1 MSEVLISDSVDI
13 LSNELLQLALEDE
26 AIDVYRESLRIFI
39 EDITHNYDLN
49 KAFFDKSLTP
59 EVKKRTIRE
68 RFTGILPSKV
78 LGYISKI
85 IEDGEEEL
93 IEQVYTRFIDLVET
107 SLPLKVRVKLP
118 FNVSDEKIKEIGSYL
133 SEVLNRKVV
142 ILTEVDPNIIN
153 GVRIELQDE
162 TIDVSLKAQ
171 LDLIRDEL
179 SLVEAKDSFQGV
191 IKDLKDKVEG
201 FLPKPLRLST
211 GRVKSI
217 RDCVVVAS
225 GLKNSQ
231 YGEMVLFSNNI
242 PGMVMSLEEEET
254 GIILLGSPDEIP
266 EGDIIRST
274 QRMLTVPVG
283 EELKGRVIDPLG
295 RPLDGGPPITT
306 NRYRKIEALAPNVV
320 EREPVNTP
328 LQTGLKVIDALIPI
342 GRGQRE
348 LIIGDRQTGKTA
360 IAIDTI
366 INQKD
371 ENVICIYVAIGQKA
385 TTVVDI
391 VRVLK
396 EREALDYTIV
406 ISATANEPASL
417 LYIAPYSGC
426 AIGEEFMYQGKDVLI
441 IYDDLSKHAK
451 AYREIS
457 LLLRRPPGREA
468 YPGDIFYLHSRLLE
482 RSAKLNS
489 HLGGGS
495 LTALPIVETQLGDIS
510 AYIPTNLISIT
521 DGQIYLDSSL
531 FYEGI
536 RPAVDVGLSVSRVGG
551 SAQIKAMRE
560 ISGRLRLDLAQY
572 REVETFAQVSTDIDS
587 ATKNQI
593 ERGIRIR
600 EVLKQPQYSPMEVI
614 DQVIIL
620 FTVTRGYMDEIALE
634 EIPHFQDE
642 LIKFIN
648 QNYENLKK
656 DIKDKG
662 LTDENSKSL
671 SNIIFEFKRTFSS
684 E

>member
-1 MSEVLISDSVDI
+1 MNEVLVLNNVES
-13 LSNELLQLALEDE
+13 LSEELLRLALEDE
-26 AIDVYRESLRIFI
+26 AIEVYRESLRIFI

-49 KAFFDKSLTP
+49 KVFFDKNLSP
-59 EVKKRTIRE
+59 ELKKRTIRE
-68 RFTGILPSKV
+68 RFTGILPSRV
-78 LGYISKI
+78 LEYISRI
-85 IEDGEEEL
+85 IESRGEEL
-93 IEQVYTRFIDLVET
+93 IEQIYTRFIDLVET
-107 SLPLKVRVKLP
+107 SLPLKARLKLP
-118 FNVSDEKIKEIGSYL
+118 FSIPEDKIREIENFL
-133 SEVLNRKVV
+133 SEALNKKVV
-142 ILTEVDPNIIN
+142 SITEIDPDIIN
-153 GVRIELQDE
+153 GVKIELQDE
-162 TIDVSLKAQ
+162 TIDVSLKTQ
-171 LDLIRDEL
+171 LDVIRDEL
-179 SLVEAKDSFQGV
+179 SRVEAKDSFQGV
-191 IKDLKDKVEG
+191 IRDLKDKVKE

-217 RDCVVVAS
+217 RDCVVIAS

-283 EELKGRVIDPLG
+283 EELIGRVIDPLG
-295 RPLDGGPPITT
+295 RPLDGGPPITA
-306 NRYRKIEALAPNVV
+306 NRYRRIEALAPNVV

-366 INQKD
+366 LNQKN

-396 EREALDYTIV
+396 ERGALDYTII

-521 DGQIYLDSSL
+521 DGQIYLDSAL

-551 SAQIKAMRE
+551 NAQIKAMRD

-600 EVLKQPQYSPMEVI
+600 EILKQPQYSPIDVI

-620 FTVTRGYMDEIALE
+620 FAVTKGYIDEIALD
-634 EIPHFQDE
+634 EIPYFQNE

-648 QNYENLKK
+648 QNYKDLKK
-656 DIKDKG
+656 EIKDKG
-662 LTDENSKSL
+662 FTDENSKNL
-671 SNIIFEFKRTFSS
+671 SNAIFDFKRTFSS

>member
-1 MSEVLISDSVDI
+1 MNEVLVLNNVES
-13 LSNELLQLALEDE
+13 LSEELLRLALEDE
-26 AIDVYRESLRIFI
+26 AIEVYRESLRIFI

-49 KAFFDKSLTP
+49 KVFFDKNLSP
-59 EVKKRTIRE
+59 ELKKRTIRE
-68 RFTGILPSKV
+68 RFTGILPSRV
-78 LGYISKI
+78 LEYISRI
-85 IEDGEEEL
+85 IESRGEEL
-93 IEQVYTRFIDLVET
+93 IEQIYTRFIDLVET
-107 SLPLKVRVKLP
+107 SLPLKARLKLP
-118 FNVSDEKIKEIGSYL
+118 FSIPEDKIREIENFL
-133 SEVLNRKVV
+133 SEALNKKVV
-142 ILTEVDPNIIN
+142 SITEIDPDIIN
-153 GVRIELQDE
+153 GVKIELQDE
-162 TIDVSLKAQ
+162 TIDVSLKTQ
-171 LDLIRDEL
+171 LDVIRDEL
-179 SLVEAKDSFQGV
+179 SRVEAKDSFQGV
-191 IKDLKDKVEG
+191 IRDLKDKVKE

-217 RDCVVVAS
+217 RDCVVIAS
-225 GLKNSQ
+225 GLRNSQ

-283 EELKGRVIDPLG
+283 EELIGRVIDPLG
-295 RPLDGGPPITT
+295 RPLDGGPPITA
-306 NRYRKIEALAPNVV
+306 NRYRRIEALAPNVV

-366 INQKD
+366 LNQKN

-396 EREALDYTIV
+396 ERGALDYTII

-521 DGQIYLDSSL
+521 DGQIYLDSAL

-551 SAQIKAMRE
+551 NAQIKAMRD

-600 EVLKQPQYSPMEVI
+600 EILKQPQYSPIDVI

-620 FTVTRGYMDEIALE
+620 FAVTKGYIDEIALD
-634 EIPHFQDE
+634 EIPYFQNE

-648 QNYENLKK
+648 QNYKDLKK
-656 DIKDKG
+656 EIKDKG
-662 LTDENSKSL
+662 FTDENSKNL
-671 SNIIFEFKRTFSS
+671 SNAIFDFKRTFSS

>member
-1 MSEVLISDSVDI
+1 MNEVLVSTSIDT
-13 LSNELLQLALEDE
+13 LSEDLLRLALEDE

-39 EDITHNYDLN
+39 EDITHDYDLN
-49 KAFFDKSLTP
+49 KIFFDKNLNPQT
-59 EVKKRTIRE
+59 KKRILRE
-68 RFTGILPSKV
+68 RFTGILPTNV
-78 LGYISKI
+78 LEYIYRMV
-85 IEDGEEEL
+85 EEREEEL
-93 IEQVYTRFIDLVET
+93 IEQIYLRFIELVET
-107 SLPLKVRVKLP
+107 NLPLKVKLELP
-118 FNVSDEKIKEIGSYL
+118 FNISQDKIKEIENYL
-133 SEVLNRKVV
+133 SETLNRKVV
-142 ILTEVDPNIIN
+142 SITGINPEIIN
-153 GVRIELQDE
+153 GIKIEFQDE
-162 TIDVSLKAQ
+162 TIDISVKTQ
-171 LDLIRDEL
+171 LDIIKNKL
-179 SLVEAKDSFQGV
+179 SSLGVKDSFPEV
-191 IKDLKDKVEG
+191 IKDLKDAVRG
-201 FLPKPLRLST
+201 FSPKPLRLST

-225 GLKNSQ
+225 GLRNSQ
-231 YGEMVLFSNNI
+231 YGELVLFSNNI
-242 PGMVMSLEEEET
+242 PGMIMSLEEEET

-283 EELKGRVIDPLG
+283 EGLIGRVIDPLG
-295 RPLDGGPPITT
+295 RPIDGGPPIIAD
-306 NRYRKIEALAPNVV
+306 RYKKIEALAPNVV

-328 LQTGLKVIDALIPI
+328 LQTGLKVIDALFPI

-366 INQKD
+366 LNQKN

-396 EREALDYTIV
+396 ERGALDYTIV
-406 ISATANEPASL
+406 VSATANEPASL
-417 LYIAPYSGC
+417 LYIAPYAGC

-489 HLGGGS
+489 RLGGGS

-521 DGQIYLDSSL
+521 DGQIYLDSAL

-551 SAQIKAMRE
+551 NAQIKAMRE

-572 REVETFAQVSTDIDS
+572 REVETFAQVSTDIDT
-587 ATKNQI
+587 ATRTQI

-600 EVLKQPQYSPMEVI
+600 EILKQPQYSPMEVI

-620 FTVTRGYMDEIALE
+620 FTVTRGYIDEIALE
-634 EIPHFQDE
+634 EIPHFQNE

-648 QNYENLKK
+648 QNYDRLKTE
-656 DIKDKG
+656 IKNKG
-662 LTDENSKSL
+662 LTDEISKDL
-671 SNIIFEFKRTFSS
+671 VNAIFEFKRTFSS